1 MTFLLDTTVLA
12 ELRKGDRANA
22 NVRSWFDALDPSE
35 IRLSVVTVGEIRRG
49 VENVQRR
56 DPAAASALERWLAR
70 LVRDYGDAILP
81 IDVAVAEAWGRLNV
95 PNAVPSIDGLLA
107 ATAQVYGLT
116 LATRNTRDVAR
127 TGIEV
132 VNPFDR

>member
-1 MTFLLDTTVLA
+1 VTFLLDTTVLA